1 LTSIA
6 RATGFAAVDR
16 AVASRCRRVRRSPTR
31 LRLLGLISALFLPMA
46 PGIALSQS
54 QASNGG
60 PSAISTS
67 LGPGDFIVLKIWREP
82 DLSDTVKVDNDG
94 VAVFPKLGPI
104 EVTGIRPDSL
114 DRLLVSRYS
123 QYLQNPSIR
132 VSILRR
138 ITIWGAV
145 TRPGPYPVDLTMT
158 IPDALALAGGATSE
172 GKANKV
178 ELRRGSSRTV
188 VDLSGGT
195 RRVGD
200 LSLRSGDQLFVPQ
213 RSWLGRNAGLVVATL
228 GTVTSLVWLIAR
240 N

>member
-1 LTSIA
+1 
-6 RATGFAAVDR
+6 
-16 AVASRCRRVRRSPTR
+16 
-31 LRLLGLISALFLPMA
+31 
-46 PGIALSQS
+46 
-54 QASNGG
+54 
-60 PSAISTS
+60 
-67 LGPGDFIVLKIWREP
+67 VLKIWREP

-94 VAVFPKLGPI
+94 VAVFPKLGPV

-114 DRLLVSRYS
+114 ERLLVSRYS
-123 QYLQNPSIR
+123 RYLQNPSIR

-172 GKANKV
+172 GKTDKV
-178 ELRRGSSRTV
+178 ELRRGSTRTV

-200 LSLRSGDQLFVPQ
+200 LSLHSGDQLFVPQ
-213 RSWLGRNAGLVVATL
+213 RSWAGRNAGLIVAVL
-228 GTVTSLVWLIAR
+228 GTVTSLVWLFATQ